1 MRVVLV
7 HDFLTQFGGAERVL
21 KVLVSLFPEAP
32 IYTLVYNEEIVRK
45 HFPGREVR
53 GSFLQSLPKS
63 MRARPRLMLPLYPYA
78 IGILK
83 VRDFDVVI
91 SSSSAFAKGVQRG
104 PHALHIC
111 YCHATARF
119 LWEEQE
125 DYLKDNHYNRV
136 TRWVVKNIFT
146 PFLRYWDIASSKR
159 VDVWIA
165 NSAMTKRKIAERY
178 KKDAIVI
185 YPPLTILDQGKMHGE
200 HHSEYFLVVSRLA
213 AYKKID
219 IVVDAFNA
227 LGLPLVIVG
236 EGPERKRLE
245 KIARSNIEFRGFI
258 EDDALAEHYAGA
270 TALIVAC
277 EEDFGMSAIEALSF
291 GAPVLSIRKG
301 GVMEWMEEG
310 KTGEFFSEQTSQGIC
325 EGVKKILHG
334 QERYD
339 HAYLREVAGRF
350 SKDAFITAMLR
361 SMQK

>member
-1 MRVVLV
+1 MLV
-7 HDFLTQFGGAERVL
+7 ALA
-21 KVLVSLFPEAP
+21 SLFPEAP
-32 IYTLVYNEEIVRK
+32 IYALVYDKEIVRK
-45 HFPGREVR
+45 YFPGREVR
-53 GSFLQSLPKS
+53 GSFLQSLPIS

-78 IGILK
+78 TSRLN
-83 VRDFDVVI
+83 VRDFDIVI

-104 PHALHIC
+104 SHALHIC

-146 PFLRYWDIASSKR
+146 PLLRYWDIASSKR

-165 NSAMTKRKIAERY
+165 NSAMTKQRIAARY

-185 YPPLTILDQGKMHGE
+185 YPPLTSLGQGEMHGA
-200 HHSEYFLVVSRLA
+200 HHSNYFLVVSRLA

-236 EGPERKRLE
+236 EGPERERLE
-245 KIARSNIEFRGFI
+245 KAARSNIEFRGFI
-258 EDDALAEHYAGA
+258 EDDALAEHYASA

-277 EEDFGMSAIEALSF
+277 EEDFGISAIEALSF
-291 GAPVLSIRKG
+291 GAPVLAYKKG

-310 KTGEFFSEQTSQGIC
+310 KTGEFFSEQTFEGVC

-334 QERYD
+334 QAHYD
-339 HAYLREVAGRF
+339 QTRLREVASRF
-350 SKDAFITAMLR
+350 SKDMFAIAVLR
-361 SMQK
+361 SMQR